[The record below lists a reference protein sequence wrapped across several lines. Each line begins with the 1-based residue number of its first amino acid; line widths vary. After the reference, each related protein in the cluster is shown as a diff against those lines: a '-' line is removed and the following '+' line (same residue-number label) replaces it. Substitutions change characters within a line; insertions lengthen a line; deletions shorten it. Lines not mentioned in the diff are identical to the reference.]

1 MPTVPAT
8 PRWEDFSFELVN
20 LTDGTFTILTEQDI
34 LSADITWVPAPSEH
48 KIEAGYIEGPAGTAE
63 NPSILAA
70 AWNWGGW
77 QAIRVV
83 PYGDPTVEAW
93 GLLVNA
99 RFAYSGRAVRD
110 TFKMSIIPIEFLLHS
125 RVIYDT
131 TGTGF
136 DGGNKPADDLAKFL
150 VKESALAGTVGT
162 DPDGN
167 SRNWNW
173 GTLAVQADASLCAAV
188 TADYEIFEDYLDD
201 VIEALSLEYGFVWE
215 LKPSV
220 AAGAL
225 TFTFNTALAGGTDRT
240 AGATRWVINDFAGAQ
255 PSGERTIDRSQL
267 INAMHSRGIT
277 EVEIDAASIATY
289 GRWEGIGDGED
300 SQGLAINLEFAQLRD
315 GSNFVFANPEE
326 WLGVWSVGDTVVR
339 NNIRTGLAEANE
351 VIGAV
356 RTTWPERILS
366 IEIRW
371 GLKKGTYTQK
381 NKKGAGR
388 QGGGGGG
395 RSTPG
400 WAAYVEPVT
409 SVVGGTF
416 GTSRLLNRADHEHP
430 LYLTADDTNVATI
443 TAGAVTIE
451 GGTDLATVIA
461 AGDLVI
467 NHSVS
472 GVVAN
477 TYGDATHVA
486 QITVND
492 RGHATLIADVLIAGV
507 APSAHDLLS
516 ASHGDTAADAPILGS
531 IIVANA
537 TPAWDALGI
546 GAATRVL
553 KVIGGTAAWG
563 QVDYGELTSVP
574 ATFAPIAHGIVSA
587 SHTGAGATL
596 DVVGFSAAN
605 TLAVL
610 TPSSNPGAASAILKS
625 DASGYLR
632 LTRLELGSA
641 TEYVYR
647 AGAGDC
653 RVVGATVAGLEAAG
667 GYVFV
672 SATSFYSV
680 GPLNC
685 GSGARPWNDVYIASA
700 KGIIHADG
708 VAAGKVLRADGTR
721 YIPAT
726 LAVTD
731 CSGYAAH
738 THTLGF
744 NNIATGNTQPTMSG
758 NTDNYT
764 PASNSPVVNASAGA
778 GTHLYYDA
786 TGHVNTTAT
795 GTAMYGRSGTHA
807 HPLSA
812 GVAIVSSHSHTYDK
826 TQTPTGAP

>member
-20 LTDGTFTILTEQDI
+20 LTDGTFTMLTDQDI
-34 LSADITWVPAPSEH
+34 LSADITWVPAPTEH
-48 KIEAGYIEGPAGTAE
+48 KIESGYIEGPAGTE
-63 NPSILAA
+63 DNPSLLAA
-70 AWNWGGW
+70 AWDWGGW

-110 TFKMSIIPIEFLLHS
+110 TFKMSIVPMEFLLHS
-125 RVIYDT
+125 RVVYDT
-131 TGTGF
+131 TATGF

-150 VKESALAGTVGT
+150 VKGSALAGTVNL

-173 GTLAVQADASLCAAV
+173 GTLVVQADASLCANV

-201 VIEALSLEYGFVWE
+201 TIEALSLEYGFVYE
-215 LKPSV
+215 LKPSA

-225 TFTFNTALAGGTDRT
+225 TFTFNTALVGGTDRT
-240 AGATRWVINDFAGAQ
+240 AGASRWVINDFAGRQ

-300 SQGLAINLEFAQLRD
+300 DQGLAINLEFAQLRD
-315 GSNFVFANPEE
+315 GATFAYANPEE

-339 NNIRTGLAEANE
+339 NNIRTGLAESNE

-356 RTTWPERILS
+356 RTTWPERTLS
-366 IEIRW
+366 IDIRW

-400 WAAYVEPVT
+400 WALDTEPVADT
-409 SVVGGTF
+409 MAL
-416 GTSRLLNRADHEHP
+416 GTSRLLPRADHQHD
-430 LYLTADDTNVATI
+430 LLVTADDLNTATI
-443 TAGAVTIE
+443 TAGAVTIS
-451 GGTDLATVIA
+451 GGTDLASVIA

-467 NHSVS
+467 NHSDS

-477 TYGDATHVA
+477 TYGDATHVP
-486 QITVND
+486 QITVNA
-492 RGHATLIADVLIAGV
+492 RGHATLITDVLIAGV
-507 APSAHDLLS
+507 APSAHGITS
-516 ASHGDTAADAPILGS
+516 A
-531 IIVANA
+531 
-537 TPAWDALGI
+537 
-546 GAATRVL
+546 
-553 KVIGGTAAWG
+553 
-563 QVDYGELTSVP
+563 Y
-574 ATFAPIAHGIVSA
+574 
-587 SHTGAGATL
+587 HT
-596 DVVGFSAAN
+596 VVGNQYDIVGVNPAN
-605 TLAVL
+605 TLALL

-632 LTRLELGSA
+632 LVRYYAPNGSYITDGGTIMTLYSYHANGFAFYNGGADYLGASSTAVYGAPNASKSSGLAGTRWTNVFS
-641 TEYVYR
+641 
-647 AGAGDC
+647 
-653 RVVGATVAGLEAAG
+653 VAGNFTGDITIGMA
-667 GYVFV
+667 
-672 SATSFYSV
+672 V
-680 GPLNC
+680 GI
-685 GSGARPWNDVYIASA
+685 V
-700 KGIIHADG
+700 HADS

-726 LAVTD
+726 LLATD
-731 CSGYAAH
+731 CSGYS
-738 THTLGF
+738 THVHVY
-744 NNIATGNTQPTMSG
+744 NRAVATGNNSNFADPSVVRSG
-758 NTDNYT
+758 PHVTGPYCWTSDSGPPGDYT
-764 PASNSPVVNASAGA
+764 NADAYWA
-778 GTHLYYDA
+778 KLQLDDGTHVHSNAAFAWTYSPA
-786 TGHVNTTAT
+786 N
-795 GTAMYGRSGTHA
+795 
-807 HPLSA
+807 SA
-812 GVAIVSSHSHTYDK
+812 VPS
-826 TQTPTGAP
+826 